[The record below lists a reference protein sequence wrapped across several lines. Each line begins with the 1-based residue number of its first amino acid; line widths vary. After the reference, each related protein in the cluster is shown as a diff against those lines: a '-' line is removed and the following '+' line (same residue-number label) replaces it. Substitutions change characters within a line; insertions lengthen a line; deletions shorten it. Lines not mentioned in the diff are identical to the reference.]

1 MRVAALLLKLS
12 GVASLVLLFSAGY
25 CLAADDIRASYEAL
39 KQGHPDQAL
48 NKVSEFLSTHPKD
61 AQARLLKGVVLVE
74 LGKTAEA
81 IQVFTAMTE
90 EMPELPEPYNNL
102 AVIYASQGDYEKART
117 LLELALHT
125 HPSYGTAHE
134 NLADVYAKIATKSYE
149 KALQNDKLSSP
160 KPKLIML
167 RSLSAPR
174 SLLAANSPAL
184 TKSGIAA
191 PETATANAS
200 SPTPTPAPA
209 KAPAAAAVSSAT
221 VASAVAPKTP
231 VPAPLAAKA
240 KDTTKADAREASP
253 ASVPYSPPAPD
264 TSKEDKAI
272 TENVKSWAAAWS
284 AKDAD
289 QYLSFY
295 GKDFKTPKGESTS
308 EWEKSRR
315 DRLTNATSIRVEV
328 QDISVNMLD
337 SDTASVTFKQKY
349 HSGQIKSSHHKVL
362 VLKRE
367 AGRWVIVEERARN

>member
-1 MRVAALLLKLS
+1 MRVTALLLKLS

-25 CLAADDIRASYEAL
+25 CLAGDDIRSSYEAL

-149 KALQNDKLSSP
+149 KALQNDKLTSP

-200 SPTPTPAPA
+200 SPSPTPAPA
-209 KAPAAAAVSSAT
+209 PATAPAPAA
-221 VASAVAPKTP
+221 VAPAPVVSAVTPKT
-231 VPAPLAAKA
+231 
-240 KDTTKADAREASP
+240 
-253 ASVPYSPPAPD
+253 PD

-272 TENVKSWAAAWS
+272 SESVKSWAAAWS

-362 VLKRE
+362 ILKRE
-367 AGRWVIVEERARN
+367 ASRWVIVEERARN

>member
-12 GVASLVLLFSAGY
+12 GVASFVLLFSAGY

-149 KALQNDKLSSP
+149 KALQNDKLASP

-167 RSLSAPR
+167 KSLSAPR

-191 PETATANAS
+191 PEAATANGSTPS
-200 SPTPTPAPA
+200 SAPT
-209 KAPAAAAVSSAT
+209 PAAAAVSSAS

-231 VPAPLAAKA
+231 VSAPLASAA

-253 ASVPYSPPAPD
+253 ASAPSSPPAPG

-272 TENVKSWAAAWS
+272 TESVKSWAAAWS

-367 AGRWVIVEERARN
+367 AGRWVIIEERARN

>member
-149 KALQNDKLSSP
+149 KALQNDKLASP

-167 RSLSAPR
+167 KSLSAPR

-191 PETATANAS
+191 PEAATANGSTPS
-200 SPTPTPAPA
+200 SAATPAP
-209 KAPAAAAVSSAT
+209 AAVSSAP

-231 VPAPLAAKA
+231 VSAPLASAA

-253 ASVPYSPPAPD
+253 ASAPSSPPAPG

-272 TENVKSWAAAWS
+272 TESVKSWAAAWS